1 MIDIVIAILSVV
13 GHQAGIILNS
23 IAIIILAWWLRKTN
37 GRITDLEH
45 ALRMKHWVEAVNNGE
60 SPSDLAYMLEKGY
73 LK

>member
-1 MIDIVIAILSVV
+1 MMDIVIAVLSVIGKQFGV
-13 GHQAGIILNS
+13 ILNS
-23 IAIIILAWWLRKTN
+23 ISIIFLAWWLNKTN

-45 ALRMKHWVEAVNNGE
+45 AIRMKHWVEAINNGE